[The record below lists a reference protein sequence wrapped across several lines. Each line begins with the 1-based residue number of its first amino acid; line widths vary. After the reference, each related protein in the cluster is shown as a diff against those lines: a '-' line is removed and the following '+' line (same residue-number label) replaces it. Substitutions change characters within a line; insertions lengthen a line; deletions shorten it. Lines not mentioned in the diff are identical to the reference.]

1 MDSSQHTEEI
11 EMAKRKTI
19 EVIKFVDYANNLLR
33 HDQTTEEQRIGVI
46 KLTEQMLREI
56 GNYQGFRYLTAD
68 EVAGRP
74 GINYIDGQP
83 AEDLKQRFD
92 NTDPTRIQFF

>member
-1 MDSSQHTEEI
+1 
-11 EMAKRKTI
+11 MAKARKTI
-19 EVIKFVDYANNLLR
+19 EVSKFVEYTNYLL
-33 HDQTTEEQRIGVI
+33 HHTQTNEEQRIGVI
-46 KLTEQMLREI
+46 KLAEQMLHETS
-56 GNYQGFRYLTAD
+56 NYKGFRYLTAE

-74 GINYIDGQP
+74 GINYINGQP

>member
-1 MDSSQHTEEI
+1 
-11 EMAKRKTI
+11 MAKRKTI
-19 EVIKFVDYANNLLR
+19 EVSKVVEYSNHLLR
-33 HDQTTEEQRIGVI
+33 HTQTTEEQRIGVI
-46 KLTEQMLREI
+46 KLTEQMLRET
-56 GNYQGFRYLTAD
+56 GNYKGFRYLTAE

-74 GINYIDGQP
+74 GINYINGQP